1 MIEMIHN
8 SFYESKTNFL
18 LIKRETSD
26 QKREIWTVKKMSFSI
41 YIAKL
46 FNLKVF
52 GKWMYFQIG
61 LFLWEL

>member
-52 GKWMYFQIG
+52 GK
-61 LFLWEL
+61 